1 MNRYARDD
9 GGNIS
14 FFFFNLL
21 TAGSD
26 YFYTIRH
33 YSELRNFNMQLGRFY

>member
-1 MNRYARDD
+1 MLATMEETFP
-9 GGNIS
+9 S
-14 FFFFNLL
+14 FFFNLL

-33 YSELRNFNMQLGRFY
+33 YSELRNFNMQLWAILLD